1 MKLIFVRT
9 RYSCTAITFCISHE
23 TKLMCYYWESHF
35 SWKEVSCKICS
46 CSVSLL
52 GRHAIKYIENEPL
65 ITFGSP
71 NPLIANGRGWFPLCK
86 LGFPLLGCVGI
97 FTLLDFHLSR
107 GVLWAEL
114 CQIILL
120 SVTSFSLGCLISLF
134 SDFSTSVNT

>member
-9 RYSCTAITFCISHE
+9 RHSCTGITFCISHE

-35 SWKEVSCKICS
+35 SWKEVFCKICS

-86 LGFPLLGCVGI
+86 LGVPLLGCVGI

-114 CQIILL
+114 CPIILL

-134 SDFSTSVNT
+134 SDFSTSLNT